1 MHNHGRPVPTN
12 SRGKNTLLRS
22 ITDVGSSLAAG
33 PTAGDNLP
41 AKETGVIMRSVAR
54 AAGGRIGG
62 SNRPA
67 GRRRG
72 DRECRVLRRRCKLE
86 VA

>member
-54 AAGGRIGG
+54 AG
-62 SNRPA
+62 
-67 GRRRG
+67 RRG
-72 DRECRVLRRRCKLE
+72 DRWEQPARGEAARRQGMQGIEAAL
-86 VA
+86 